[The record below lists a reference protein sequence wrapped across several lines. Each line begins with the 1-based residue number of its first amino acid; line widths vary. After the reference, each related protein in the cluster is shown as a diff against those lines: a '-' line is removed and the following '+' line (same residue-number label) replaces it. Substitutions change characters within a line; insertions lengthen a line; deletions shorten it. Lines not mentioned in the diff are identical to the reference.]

1 MTCASTPTCGEVPRG
16 LGLYPPLAGQTVLP
30 RRVGEFDRFAA
41 DLTRRIEQ
49 MQVDDEPLGRS
60 WDVEGDPLAT
70 LLVDLWAY
78 VAEIVAAYTELTAGE
93 AYLQTA
99 ADWTDLR
106 RLAALVGYKPRPRI
120 AAQGYVRFEVDRGVD
135 PLVPA
140 GTRVQAPAS
149 PGRPAQTFE
158 VARDTQLR
166 SEWDRLTATWVPIPG
181 LVEDRQVRLIG
192 DPGFGAG
199 DVVLFVKE
207 TPSSPP
213 TVVPPQVTYW
223 TALFWAQYFGWMLYL
238 ASATESGA
246 TPLAVA
252 GVVSEEAEL
261 GTTLVEFDRELGTVL
276 ESPTEPYAAYR
287 VTASAGQARRLSKV
301 LTIAGTTVSSQSVEG
316 HYSGAVAV
324 TATSIVLDAAL
335 EDLSAGQTV
344 AIVDWTA
351 ETCDIVTV
359 AAHKPATWEV
369 APGTPTRT
377 SKLEFP
383 AEPPVATLSNAA
395 SGVLGTGPLTVYVL
409 DRRVVARHHEF
420 PAEPKDATAGQ
431 LRVHPEPAVVPET
444 IAVQTLV
451 DRRPTWEVLACR
463 AADAQEAQA
472 PGGASP
478 SVARGLILDL
488 VGGAPKGSLVKTAA
502 SGNLASIRHGTTATA
517 VVGSGDAT
525 QAGQRYTLPDAPIAY
540 DVDEAGTIVPSQ
552 DLRVSGVHWDEV
564 PSLYGQGPREAFTA
578 LPEADGGI
586 TVQFGDGDQGARLP
600 TGRGNVTSSYRVGGG
615 TAGELESS
623 EIDSLLGSVRGVKKV
638 EGAGP
643 TTGGADQ
650 DDERDMRTLVPGRAR
665 AFGRAISIEDLVDLS
680 VGYPGVTHAAAWH
693 GSGPTG
699 CSCGG
704 VGLHLAFVRAG
715 AAGPR
720 APEPAEVALLAGFL
734 DARRDATVPLCVC
747 GGALVAVP
755 FAATLATDPRRLA
768 DDVVAAARAAVFDPA
783 GPLAPPRRALGQPLD
798 RSDVYAVLH
807 GATGVVGV
815 TALTVPGAVGEV
827 GRLPAA
833 RYELIVV
840 DEAST
845 VGGSPA

>member
-1 MTCASTPTCGEVPRG
+1 MT
-16 LGLYPPLAGQTVLP
+16 LGLAPPPAGQAVLR
-30 RRVGEFDRFAA
+30 RRVGEFERFAA

-49 MQVDDEPLGRS
+49 IQVEGEPLGRA
-60 WDVEGDPLAT
+60 WDVEGDPSAA

-106 RLAALVGYKPRPRI
+106 RLAGLVGYKPRPRI

-140 GTRVQAPAS
+140 GTRVQAPAT
-149 PGRPAQTFE
+149 PEREAQTFE
-158 VARDTQLR
+158 VASDTQLR
-166 SEWDRLTATWVPIPG
+166 SDWDRLTATWVPVPG
-181 LVEDRQVRLIG
+181 LVEERHVRLIG

-199 DVVLFVKE
+199 DLVLFVKE
-207 TPSSPP
+207 TPSSPA
-213 TVVPPQVTYW
+213 VVPPQVAYW

-238 ASATESGA
+238 ATATESEA

-261 GTTLVEFDRELGTVL
+261 GTTVVEFDRELGSVL

-301 LTIAGTTVSSQSVEG
+301 LTISGTTVASQSVEG
-316 HYSGAVAV
+316 QYSGTGAI
-324 TATSIVLDAAL
+324 TATSIVLDAEL

-344 AIVDWTA
+344 AVVDWTA
-351 ETCDIVTV
+351 GTCDIVEV
-359 AAHKPATWEV
+359 AAHKPVTWEV

-377 SKLEFP
+377 SQLEFA

-420 PAEPKDATAGQ
+420 PSEPKDATAGQ
-431 LRVHPEPAVVPET
+431 LRIHPEPAVVPER
-444 IAVQTLV
+444 IAVQTIV
-451 DRRPTWEVLACR
+451 DDKPTWEVLACR
-463 AADAQEAQA
+463 AAEAQEATA

-502 SGNLASIRHGTTATA
+502 SGNLAPVRHGATATA

-525 QAGQRYTLPDAPIAY
+525 QAGQRFTLADAPVAY
-540 DVDEAGTIVPSQ
+540 DVDDAGTIVPSQ
-552 DLRVSGVHWDEV
+552 DLRANGLHWDEV
-564 PSLYGQGPREAFTA
+564 PSLYGQGRREVFTA
-578 LPEADGGI
+578 VPEADGGI

-600 TGRGNVTSSYRVGGG
+600 TGRGNVRSTYRVGGG
-615 TAGELESS
+615 TAGELESGA
-623 EIDSLLGSVRGVKKV
+623 IDSLLGSVRGVKKA

-643 TTGGADQ
+643 TSGGADQ
-650 DDERDMRTLVPGRAR
+650 DDERDLRTLVPARAR
-665 AFGRAISIEDLVDLS
+665 AFGRAISVGDLVDLTA
-680 VGYPGVTHAAAWH
+680 GYPGVTHAAAWN
-693 GSGPTG
+693 GSGPPG

-704 VGLHLAFVRAG
+704 VGLHLAFIRAG

-720 APEPAEVALLAGFL
+720 APEPAEVGLLASFL

-747 GGALVAVP
+747 GGTVVAVA
-755 FAATLATDPRRLA
+755 FAATLATDPRRLV
-768 DDVVAAARAAVFDPA
+768 DDVVTAAHAAVFDPA
-783 GPLAPPRRALGQPLD
+783 GALAPLRRSLGQPLD

-815 TALTVPGAVGEV
+815 TLLSVDGAVGEI
-827 GRLPAA
+827 GRRPAE
-833 RYELIVV
+833 RYELIAI

-845 VGGSPA
+845 IGGSAA